1 MPTRTKQ
8 TGIRAGRPALDV
20 ANCPT
25 RALTINRRTPAGML
39 AIHDIIEQMARL
51 LREGDVQRLVTIA
64 DAIDAL
70 EFTFREWAAGRADNQ
85 PRRRVRG
92 EVVLAT
98 MSAALPARRLVGFKA
113 YTAGRDG
120 VRFWVH
126 LYQAETGQP
135 LAVIEADHLGR
146 LRTGAASAVA
156 TKFLSRADASVMTI
170 FGTGSQALTQVLG
183 VCAVRPI
190 TEVRV
195 IGRDPERRRRFVAT
209 VRERW
214 QAGEVQE
221 AGPAEAAVAGA
232 HVITTITSAVSP
244 VLCGAWLEAGQHL
257 NLCGSNI
264 TDHREADADV
274 VGRASL
280 LVADDVDAAR
290 LEAGDL
296 LLAQAEGRLD
306 WRAVTS
312 LKDVLGGAVKR
323 STQEQISLFKAVGL
337 ALEDL
342 ALAAVV
348 LERAERAGSGES
360 IAI

>member
-1 MPTRTKQ
+1 M
-8 TGIRAGRPALDV
+8 
-20 ANCPT
+20 
-25 RALTINRRTPAGML
+25 
-39 AIHDIIEQMARL
+39 HDIIEQMARL

-70 EFTFREWAAGRADNQ
+70 EFAFQEWASGRADNQ

-126 LYQAETGQP
+126 LYQADTGQP

-156 TKFLSRADASVMTI
+156 TKFLSRADATVLTI

-183 VCAVRPI
+183 VCSVRPI

-195 IGRDPERRRRFVAT
+195 VSRDPERRRRFIAT
-209 VRERW
+209 VRDEW
-214 QAGEVQE
+214 QAGEVRE
-221 AGPAEAAVAGA
+221 AGAAEAAMTGA
-232 HVITTITSAVSP
+232 HVITTITNAASP
-244 VLCGAWLEAGQHL
+244 FLPGAWLEAGQHL

-264 TDHREADADV
+264 PDHREVDAEV
-274 VGRASL
+274 VRRASVV
-280 LVADDVDAAR
+280 VADDVDAAR

-296 LLAQAEGRLD
+296 LLAEAEGQLD
-306 WRAVTS
+306 WRAVMS
-312 LKDVLGGAVKR
+312 LKDAVSGAVRR
-323 STQEQISLFKAVGL
+323 SARDQISLFKSVGL
-337 ALEDL
+337 ALEDI

-348 LERAERAGSGES
+348 LERAERAGAGES